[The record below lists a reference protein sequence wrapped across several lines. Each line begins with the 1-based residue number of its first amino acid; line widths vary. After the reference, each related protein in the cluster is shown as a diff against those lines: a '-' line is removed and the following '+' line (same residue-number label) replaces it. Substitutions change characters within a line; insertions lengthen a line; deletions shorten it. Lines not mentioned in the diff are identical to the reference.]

1 MALPGNVTTLVV
13 RGTYLTPEGQPSTG
27 SVTFTPSRWLNNSG
41 ADIAIPNS
49 TVTATL
55 GTAGEFELTLPVT
68 DDLDLQPAN
77 WFYTVT
83 ELVDGVSQSYDL
95 LLPGTAGAGG
105 TVYLADLAPAVEL
118 GPEYASIQGPQGL
131 AATVTVGTVG
141 STAFPGPGTVTNSGT
156 TGAAV
161 LDFVLVTGEKGDTGD
176 TGPIGPQGS
185 AATIEVGTVTTGTAG
200 GTASV
205 SNTGT
210 TGSAVL
216 DFVIPRGDKGDTG
229 DTGPAATIAIGSVST
244 VAFGGT
250 AAVTNVGSSTAGT
263 FDFTLVTGPQG
274 DLAGLSANAP
284 IDYTANT
291 FSLNVGDGLQVVG
304 TALEVDFSTASA
316 ANLGAAAAGTAVVSA
331 RGDHVHAMP
340 SATDVGAVGTATAIT
355 AGTGLT
361 GGGDLSTSRTLNA
374 DLSASAPA
382 SLGTATAGTATTI
395 ARADHVHPT
404 TGLVTNSLISAKG
417 ALISGSG
424 ASTPAALSVGTDGHI
439 LTADSTETLGIKWA
453 AAPASGIAETLLDAK
468 GDLIV
473 ASAADT
479 AARLAVGTNGHAL
492 LADSGATNGVKW
504 GAVGKVL
511 QVVTTTKTD
520 TFSTTSTSATAVT
533 GLSVSIT
540 PTAATSKVLVLCFA
554 SVGDVDST
562 NGFYLY
568 LRRGGSDILIGN
580 AGAAN
585 QRRVSA
591 GGITRS
597 GNYLEAVTISYLDS
611 PASTSAQTYQLFM
624 STDGSAGSVHLNRSH
639 TDGNNSYHGRA
650 ASTITVLEIGA

>member
-68 DDLDLQPAN
+68 DDEDLQPAN

-131 AATVTVGTVG
+131 AATIAIGTVTSVSNAGTAAVTNSGTSGDAIFDFVLRDGPTGAQGIQGVQGPVGSAATVTVGTVG

-284 IDYTANT
+284 LRYAANT
-291 FSLNVGDGLQVVG
+291 FDLNVGDGLQVVG
-304 TALEVDFSTASA
+304 TALEVDFATASA
-316 ANLGAAAAGTAVVSA
+316 ANLGTAAAGTAVVSA

-340 SATDVGAVGTATAIT
+340 SAADVGAVGTATAIT

-417 ALISGSG
+417 ALISGSA
-424 ASTPAALSVGTDGHI
+424 ASTPATLTVGTDGQV
-439 LTADSTETLGIKWA
+439 LVADSNETAGLRWA
-453 AAPASGIAETLLDAK
+453 T
-468 GDLIV
+468 
-473 ASAADT
+473 
-479 AARLAVGTNGHAL
+479 
-492 LADSGATNGVKW
+492 LADSDPIPLILA
-504 GAVGKVL
+504 
-511 QVVTTTKTD
+511 
-520 TFSTTSTSATAVT
+520 
-533 GLSVSIT
+533 LS
-540 PTAATSKVLVLCFA
+540 
-554 SVGDVDST
+554 
-562 NGFYLY
+562 
-568 LRRGGSDILIGN
+568 
-580 AGAAN
+580 
-585 QRRVSA
+585 
-591 GGITRS
+591 
-597 GNYLEAVTISYLDS
+597 
-611 PASTSAQTYQLFM
+611 
-624 STDGSAGSVHLNRSH
+624 
-639 TDGNNSYHGRA
+639 
-650 ASTITVLEIGA
+650 